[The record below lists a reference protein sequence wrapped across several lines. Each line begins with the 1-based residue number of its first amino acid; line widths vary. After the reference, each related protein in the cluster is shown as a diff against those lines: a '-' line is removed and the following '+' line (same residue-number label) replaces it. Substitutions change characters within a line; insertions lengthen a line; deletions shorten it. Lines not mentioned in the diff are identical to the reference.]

1 MNFKIISVGIV
12 VFCLFCFGFTKLVDY
27 LKSEEAYYCE
37 QRWNESGL
45 SVKQSNTSGCLVQL
59 KDGNWYPEHNVK
71 VGG

>member
-1 MNFKIISVGIV
+1 MNIKLISFCIA
-12 VFCLFCFGFTKLVDY
+12 VFCLICFGFTKLVDY

-45 SVKQSNTSGCLVQL
+45 SAKYSNTSGCLVQL
-59 KDGNWYPEHNVK
+59 KDGKWYPEHNVK